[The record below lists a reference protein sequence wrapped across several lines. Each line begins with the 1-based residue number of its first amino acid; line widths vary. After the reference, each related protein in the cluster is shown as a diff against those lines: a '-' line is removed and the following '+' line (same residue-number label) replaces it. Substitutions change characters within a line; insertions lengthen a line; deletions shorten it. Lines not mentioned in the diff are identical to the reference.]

1 MRLWQIFPVA
11 CFVLVVTACAQ
22 LPAAPDARLSANAP
36 ASLLLGPP
44 VENFVAEGRLSLQQN
59 KRQDHVRFRW
69 QHTEAEDVVL
79 FVSPLGQGLAEI
91 RRDAKTA
98 RLTQPNQLTVEAS
111 NLPELAQ
118 RVFGTTLPLDSL
130 TDWLRGAHPELEGA
144 VDGWHVSVTETALH
158 PTGASQQRTQC
169 CAAYHQR
176 RLLRTL
182 LVTRDEVTLKLIV
195 DSWEFPDE

>member
-36 ASLLLGPP
+36 ASLLLGPS

-98 RLTQPNQLTVEAS
+98 RLTQPNQLPVEAS

-130 TDWLRGAHPELEGA
+130 PDWLRGAHPELEGA
-144 VDGWHVSVTETALH
+144 VDGWHVSVTETTLH
-158 PTGASQQRTQC
+158 PTGTSQQRAQC
-169 CAAYHQR
+169 CVAYHQR

-195 DSWEFPDE
+195 DSWELPDE